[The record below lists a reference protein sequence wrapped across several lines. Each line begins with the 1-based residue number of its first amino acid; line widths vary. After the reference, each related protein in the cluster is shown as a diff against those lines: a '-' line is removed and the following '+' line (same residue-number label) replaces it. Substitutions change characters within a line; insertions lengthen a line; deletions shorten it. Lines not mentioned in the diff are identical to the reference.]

1 MSEQKMVTITEER
14 YNDLLDSEMWLIAYE
29 NAGVDDWMGVEHAVD
44 LYNEMKK
51 EEIK

>member
-29 NAGVDDWMGVEHAVD
+29 NAGVDNWGGLENAAD
-44 LYNEMKK
+44 LYLEMK
-51 EEIK
+51 EER